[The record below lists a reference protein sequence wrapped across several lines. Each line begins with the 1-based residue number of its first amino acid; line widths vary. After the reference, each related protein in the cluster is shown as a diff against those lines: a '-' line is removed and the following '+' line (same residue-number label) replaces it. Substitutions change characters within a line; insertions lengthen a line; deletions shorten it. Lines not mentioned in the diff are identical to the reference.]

1 MNKIFLIIARE
12 YLTRVKKKS
21 FLVMTL
27 VGPLL
32 MASVFLLPVYLSSK
46 DKVSHHVEVIDES
59 GLMQYKKLLNTD
71 QIKYD
76 YPPVDVN
83 TAVRD
88 FYHTDYTIICFI
100 PKNIIASNRMVLYYK
115 KQPGIIT
122 EERIKTNIENIIYQ
136 NLLEQNGI
144 DIKKIDAYKPK
155 INVSTEMLNE
165 NGESETTSTSVSVAI
180 GFISG
185 FIIYMFIFLYGVQ
198 VMRGVIEEK
207 TNRIVEV
214 IISSVKPFQLMLGKI
229 IGVAM
234 VGLTQFL
241 LWVTLTSTFIG
252 IAKTTLF
259 KNIPTDKTPVVQE
272 NPMIKGTNVTHAT
285 DANKKEDLDLP
296 VLYKDLMGRNFTVI
310 VTVFIFYFLGGYLL
324 YSALFAAAGASV
336 DSETD
341 SQQFML
347 PITIPIVLS
356 LVMGETIIQNPDSAM
371 AFWFSIIPFTSPVVM
386 MMRLPFGVPVF
397 DLVCSMVLLIGG
409 FLATT
414 WLAGRIYRTGIL
426 MYGKKVSYKELWKW
440 LFYKG

>member
-1 MNKIFLIIARE
+1 MNKILLIITRE

-21 FLVMTL
+21 FLVMTII
-27 VGPLL
+27 GPLL
-32 MASVFLLPVYLSSK
+32 MAMVFILPIYLSSK
-46 DKVSHHVEVIDES
+46 DKVHHQVQVIDES
-59 GLMQYKKLLNTD
+59 GLMQYKKLVNTS

-76 YPPVDVN
+76 YPPVDIN
-83 TAVRD
+83 IAVRD
-88 FYHTDYTIICFI
+88 FYHTSYTIICYI
-100 PKNIIASNRMVLYYK
+100 PKNIIASNRVVLYYK

-136 NLLEQNGI
+136 KQLEQNGI
-144 DIKKIDAYKPK
+144 DINKIDAFKPR
-155 INVSTEMLNE
+155 IDVSTELLNE
-165 NGESETTSTSVSVAI
+165 NGESETTSTSVSIAI
-180 GFISG
+180 GFVSG
-185 FIIYMFIFLYGVQ
+185 FIIYFFIFLYGVQ

-241 LWVTLTSTFIG
+241 LWVVLTSTFIG
-252 IAKTTLF
+252 VAQSTVF
-259 KNIPTDKTPVVQE
+259 KNMAVDNTPVVNE
-272 NPMIKGTNVTHAT
+272 NPMLKGANVTRT
-285 DANKKEDLDLP
+285 DKPANDGVVDLP
-296 VLYKDLMGRNFTVI
+296 VLYKDLMNRNFMVI
-310 VTVFIFYFLGGYLL
+310 IAVFIFYFLGGYLL
-324 YSALFAAAGASV
+324 YSALFAAVGASV
-336 DSETD
+336 DNETD

-347 PITIPIVLS
+347 PVTIPIVLS
-356 LVMGETIIQNPDSAM
+356 LVMGQTIIQNPESTM
-371 AFWFSIIPFTSPVVM
+371 AFWFSVIPFTSPVVM

-397 DLVCSMVLLIGG
+397 DLVLSMLMLIAG
-409 FLATT
+409 FLFTT